1 MIKAIDNRQDKG
13 RSSMK
18 RFRKAIANA
27 LFKKSIDQ

>member
-27 LFKKSIDQ
+27 LFKMSIDQ